1 MTFGNQSIL
10 AHLVRGALG
19 FGSLVLA
26 LRGYDVIGWPAL
38 PLMGI
43 TVWMLKGCPICWAIG
58 LAESVAFKFLRRS
71 EQLG

>member
-10 AHLVRGALG
+10 IHLVRGALG

-26 LRGYDVIGWPAL
+26 LKGYEVIGWPAL

-43 TVWMLKGCPICWAIG
+43 SVWMLKGCPVCWSIG
-58 LAESVAFKFLRRS
+58 LVESVTLKFLKRS
-71 EQLG
+71 EQIG